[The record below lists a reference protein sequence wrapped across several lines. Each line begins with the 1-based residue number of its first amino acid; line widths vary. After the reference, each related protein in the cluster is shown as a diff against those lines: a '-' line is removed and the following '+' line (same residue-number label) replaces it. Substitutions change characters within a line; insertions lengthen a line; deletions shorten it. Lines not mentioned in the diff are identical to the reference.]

1 LNSSNSLDYNN
12 PSTKSGN
19 SHENKIMPFKP
30 EINYEEDVQCFM
42 KQKKGRPMT
51 DTNVIYDE
59 VLDKFFDPDEDP
71 VEYKKARK

>member
-1 LNSSNSLDYNN
+1 VDNN
-12 PSTKSGN
+12 YPFTKSVLTD
-19 SHENKIMPFKP
+19 ENRKTYYEQ
-30 EINYEEDVQCFM
+30 EINCEEVLPSFM

-59 VLDKFFDPDEDP
+59 VLDKFFDPDDDP